1 MKNAEMKTDKR
12 TGRKALLKGTF
23 KTASILFVLDA
34 KGKKI
39 PCTNWQ
45 GKPSFKTKICLT
57 SNLR

>member
-12 TGRKALLKGTF
+12 TGRKALLKGTY

-39 PCTNWQ
+39 PYNNWQ
-45 GKPSFKTKICLT
+45 GKPSFKTKICFS